1 MSAEKMEKLVRMANQ
16 IGDYFRT
23 LPEAEAVAGA
33 ADHLHRFW
41 TPKMC
46 SELASFAESGGAG
59 LNRIAACAVAALKKQ
74 SATAQQK

>member
-46 SELASFAESGGAG
+46 NEIVSFAESGGAG
-59 LNRIAACAVAALKKQ
+59 LNHIAASAVAALKKQ

>member
-23 LPEAEAVAGA
+23 LPEAEAVAGV

-46 SELASFAESGGAG
+46 NEIVGFAESGGAG
-59 LNRIAACAVAALKKQ
+59 LNPIAACAVAALKKQ
-74 SATAQQK
+74 SATTQQK